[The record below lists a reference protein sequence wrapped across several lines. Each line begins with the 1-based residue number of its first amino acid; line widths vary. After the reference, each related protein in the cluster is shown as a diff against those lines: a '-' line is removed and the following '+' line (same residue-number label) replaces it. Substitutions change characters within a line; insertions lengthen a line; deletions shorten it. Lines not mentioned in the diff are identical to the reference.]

1 MKKYRF
7 FKCQCGNV
15 DEKYIDDNVSVINCK
30 CGGVMK
36 RQISAPR
43 YFGNSTGKSPARL

>member
-7 FKCQCGNV
+7 FKCQCGNG
-15 DEKYIDDNVSVINCK
+15 EERYIDDNVLVVDCK

-36 RQISAPR
+36 RQISTPR